1 MDVFFLLTVNL
12 FNIRQKTMYKKNLKF
27 LVMSKDMAKSLVAA
41 ALMVAFSTPVA
52 ANTATGSR
60 SASGAFSKQ
69 ADGIVMRT
77 GADGSNN
84 WGAMQG
90 VKGLEDLIGK
100 TEAEIKN
107 AALTPGSTLSDAEPD
122 KVFFLYNVKTGKF
135 LNAGGYWGTHVSLK
149 DYPLSL
155 WAETHTYKLPS
166 SSTTQTLI
174 DFIQNMETGQGKYLG
189 WVGKDGGTGTDDG
202 VFIDR
207 HQDENTHYGWVF
219 EPLKNDTQNTYKI
232 YTYATNKPYS
242 TLIAKSTKYY
252 LCANGDE
259 TDQDKN
265 CGAFSESY
273 IESKNYD
280 AYSTWRV
287 LSMKQIY
294 DLITEQSSDNMTS
307 ALDLS
312 YRLDCPGFSRGD
324 KDIKEKWKLSTFAT
338 GTNATGTKGGWR
350 FGLEKLHNTEKT
362 LTGSGGSGESTDLDK
377 YDFNGLS
384 SSNPYTFDKITY
396 TGKEDYER
404 RLGKYFCADAK
415 NLRGVIYQDVDIKA
429 PGSYI
434 IECKGYSTTK
444 KAKIFATWL
453 DKEGKEDKASLHQNV
468 LNQVSYMPKTEQVL
482 LHVNEQNMDYAGKN
496 FYGQRKYINTVLVQ
510 VPDITPKPSDGNY
523 GTIRFG
529 LIIGDNQD
537 DTDVHDVKNEWTV
550 FDDFRLLYASDDNG
564 VDLILDEDRDN
575 LSYLKDCDITYK
587 NRVLHLN
594 KTFTKD
600 KWNSF
605 VLPVSLKR
613 DQFRQAFGAN
623 ARLAKLSGLTSSE
636 IQFKTIDM
644 DGMAD
649 NVDVLDAYT
658 PYIIFPT
665 KIHDTDKTKVSPAY
679 KASLTK
685 RNGESTP
692 VVIKANHYDIPNVTF
707 KTDDANK
714 NDLSQMNTDTWVS
727 DVTTTVENSNG
738 SMKAYGTFA
747 RTFGQNVTQNVTD
760 EKADDYGVYKFT
772 DHYIISKR
780 DDLKGSYF
788 FDKGNLYYS
797 SERVRGLRG
806 FSCWFKPVNSSS
818 ATTKL
823 NLYIDGV
830 ANGTTGIDDVAFGD
844 EEPIGKA
851 AKGIYNMN
859 GQLVSNGSDT
869 TNLPAGMYIV
879 NGKKCVVK

>member
-1 MDVFFLLTVNL
+1 
-12 FNIRQKTMYKKNLKF
+12 MYKKNLKF
-27 LVMSKDMAKSLVAA
+27 LVMSKGMAKSLVAA

-77 GADGSNN
+77 GADGSNGSN
-84 WGAMQG
+84 ASGG
-90 VKGLEDLIGK
+90 LVGLEYLKGI
-100 TEAEIKN
+100 TEEDIKK
-107 AALTPGSTLSDAEPD
+107 AAVTSDEGLSDAYPD

-155 WAETHTYKLPS
+155 WAKTNDYKLPS

-174 DFIQNMETGQGKYLG
+174 DFIQNLETGQGKYLG

-219 EPLKNDTQNTYKI
+219 EPLNDGKNTYKI
-232 YTYATNKPYS
+232 YTYATKKPYS

-265 CGAFSESY
+265 CGAFDLQNNNKLE
-273 IESKNYD
+273 

-294 DLITEQSSDNMTS
+294 DLITEQSSDYMTS

-324 KDIKEKWKLSTFAT
+324 KDITVWNVSNFAT
-338 GTNATGTKGGWR
+338 GTNGGWR
-350 FGLEKLHNTEKT
+350 FGLEKLHNTHKK
-362 LTGSGGSGESTDLDK
+362 LTGSGELDNYDVTDLK
-377 YDFNGLS
+377 S
-384 SSNPYTFDKITY
+384 SYTFDDREYKNQ
-396 TGKEDYER
+396 KEDYER
-404 RLGKYFCADAK
+404 HLGKYFCVDAK
-415 NLRGVIYQDVDIKA
+415 NLRGVIYQDVVIKA

-434 IECKGYSTTK
+434 IECKGYSTTT

-453 DKEGKEDKASLHQNV
+453 DKDGKEDKASLHQNV
-468 LNQVSYMPKTEQVL
+468 LNQVSYMPKAEQDA

-496 FYGQRKYINTVLVQ
+496 FYGKRKYINTVLVQ
-510 VPDITPKPSDGNY
+510 VPENKDGNY
-523 GTIRFG
+523 GKIRFG
-529 LIIGDNQD
+529 LVIGDNEND
-537 DTDVHDVKNEWTV
+537 KTVDAAAKEWTV
-550 FDDFRLLYASDDNG
+550 FDDFRLLYASDEKSA
-564 VDLILDEDRDN
+564 DLILDEDRDN
-575 LSYLKDCDITYK
+575 LSYLTECSNTYK
-587 NRVLHLN
+587 NTMLHLN
-594 KTFTKD
+594 KTFVQD

-605 VLPVSLKR
+605 VLPVELNR
-613 DQFRQAFGAN
+613 YQFRQAFGAN
-623 ARLAKLSGLTSSE
+623 ARLAKLWKLTSSE
-636 IQFKTIDM
+636 IQFQTIDM
-644 DGMAD
+644 DAKTMTD
-649 NVDVLDAYT
+649 NNVVLDAYT

-665 KIHDTDKTKVSPAY
+665 RIDTNVSPAY
-679 KASLTK
+679 TASLSST
-685 RNGESTP
+685 NGESKP
-692 VVIKANHYDIPNVTF
+692 QEVVIKANHYDIPNVTF
-707 KTDDANK
+707 KTNDENK
-714 NDLSQMNTDTWVS
+714 NDLSKMDSKWVS
-727 DVTTTVENSNG
+727 TVTTKVKGTDG
-738 SMKAYGTFA
+738 SMEAYGTFA
-747 RTFGQNVTQNVTD
+747 RTFGTAATQDKN
-760 EKADDYGVYKFT
+760 GVYNFNNNY
-772 DHYIISKR
+772 DIIGGR
-780 DDLKGSYF
+780 DNLIGCYF
-788 FDKGNLYYS
+788 FDKGNLYRS
-797 SERVRGLRG
+797 DSRPRGLRG
-806 FSCWFKPVNSSS
+806 FSCWFKPVNGSLG
-818 ATTKL
+818 TGTKL

-830 ANGTTGIDDVAFGD
+830 ANGTTGIDEVAFGD
-844 EEPIGKA
+844 EEPTGKA

-879 NGKKCVVK
+879 NGKKCVVR

>member
-1 MDVFFLLTVNL
+1 
-12 FNIRQKTMYKKNLKF
+12 
-27 LVMSKDMAKSLVAA
+27 MAKSLVAA

-84 WGAMQG
+84 RGTMQG
-90 VKGLEDLIGK
+90 VKGLEDLEGK
-100 TEAEIKN
+100 TEAQIIN
-107 AALTPGSTLSDAEPD
+107 AAVTSDEGLSDADPT

-155 WAETHTYKLPS
+155 WAKKNNYKLPS

-174 DFIQNMETGQGKYLG
+174 DFIQNLETGQGKYLG

-207 HQDENTHYGWVF
+207 HQDEYTHYGWVF
-219 EPLKNDTQNTYKI
+219 EPLNDGKNTYKI
-232 YTYATNKPYS
+232 YTYATKKPYS

-273 IESKNYD
+273 IESNNYD

-324 KDIKEKWKLSTFAT
+324 KDITVWKVRNFPKEA
-338 GTNATGTKGGWR
+338 KGGWR
-350 FGLEKLHNTEKT
+350 FGLEHLYNTANT
-362 LTGSGGSGESTDLDK
+362 LTGSGEATNLHT
-377 YDFNGLS
+377 YDVNNLS
-384 SSNPYTFDKITY
+384 SSNYTFEGTKY
-396 TGKEDYER
+396 TDTDNYER
-404 RLGKYFCADAK
+404 HLGKYFCADVK
-415 NLRGVIYQDVDIKA
+415 NKRGVIYQDVVIKA

-434 IECKGYSTTK
+434 IECKGYSTTT
-444 KAKIFATWL
+444 KAKIFASWF
-453 DKEGKEDKASLHQNV
+453 DKDGKNEDKSLMHQNV
-468 LNQVSYMPKTEQVL
+468 LNQVLYMSKAEQKK
-482 LHVNEQNMDYAGKN
+482 LHVSEQNMDYAGKN
-496 FYGQRKYINTVLVQ
+496 FYGQRKYINTVLIQ
-510 VPDITPKPSDGNY
+510 VPDTKKQSDGNY
-523 GTIRFG
+523 GIIRFG
-529 LIIGDNQD
+529 LIIGDDQN
-537 DTDVHDVKNEWTV
+537 DTKVDAAANEWTV
-550 FDDFRLLYASDDNG
+550 FDDFRLLYASDENSAE
-564 VDLILDEDRDN
+564 LILDEDRKD
-575 LSYLKDCDITYK
+575 LSYLKDCSNTYK
-587 NRVLHLN
+587 NTVLHLN
-594 KTFTKD
+594 KTFVQD

-605 VLPVSLKR
+605 VLPVELNR
-613 DQFRQAFGAN
+613 YQFRQAFGAD

-636 IQFKTIDM
+636 IQFQTIDM
-644 DGMAD
+644 DANTMTD
-649 NVDVLDAYT
+649 NAVVLDAYT

-665 KIHDTDKTKVSPAY
+665 KIHTDETKASPAY
-679 KASLTK
+679 KATLRST
-685 RNGESTP
+685 NGESGKEE
-692 VVIKANHYDIPNVTF
+692 VVVKANHYDIPNVTF
-707 KTDDANK
+707 KTNSDNK
-714 NDLSQMNTDTWVS
+714 NDLSNMNTDDKTW
-727 DVTTTVENSNG
+727 TTKKMYSVGDGTME
-738 SMKAYGTFA
+738 AHGTFV
-747 RTFGQNVTQNVTD
+747 RTFGQDVTQNVTD

-772 DHYIISKR
+772 DHNIIDGR

-797 SERVRGLRG
+797 EKRVRGLRG
-806 FSCWFKPVNSSS
+806 FSCWFKPVAPSSS
-818 ATTKL
+818 DNKL

-830 ANGTTGIDDVAFGD
+830 ANGTTGIDEVAFGD
-844 EEPIGKA
+844 EEPTGKA

>member
-1 MDVFFLLTVNL
+1 
-12 FNIRQKTMYKKNLKF
+12 
-27 LVMSKDMAKSLVAA
+27 MSKDMAKSLVVA

-69 ADGIVMRT
+69 TDGIVMPT
-77 GADGSNN
+77 DADGSNGSN
-84 WGAMQG
+84 ASGG
-90 VKGLEDLIGK
+90 LVGLEFLKGK
-100 TEAEIKN
+100 TEDEIMN
-107 AALTPGSTLSDAEPD
+107 VAVTSDEGLSDADPT

-155 WAETHTYKLPS
+155 WAKKNNYKLPS

-174 DFIQNMETGQGKYLG
+174 DFIQNLETGQGKYLG

-219 EPLKNDTQNTYKI
+219 EPLKNDKQNTYKI
-232 YTYATNKPYS
+232 YTYATKKPYS

-287 LSMKQIY
+287 LSMQQIY

-312 YRLDCPGFSRGD
+312 YRLDCPGFSRGN
-324 KDIKEKWKLSTFAT
+324 KDIKVWKVSNFST
-338 GTNATGTKGGWR
+338 GTNGEWR
-350 FGLEKLHNTEKT
+350 FGLEKLYNTHNT
-362 LTGSGGSGESTDLDK
+362 LTGTGESTKLNEYDK
-377 YDFNGLS
+377 NNLS
-384 SSNPYTFDKITY
+384 SSTPYTFDGKTY
-396 TGKEDYER
+396 TELENYQR
-404 RLGKYFCADAK
+404 HLGKYFCADVK
-415 NLRGVIYQDVDIKA
+415 NMRGVIYQDVEIKA
-429 PGSYI
+429 PGSYL
-434 IECKGYSTTK
+434 IECKGYSTTT
-444 KAKIFATWL
+444 KAKIFASWF
-453 DKEGKEDKASLHQNV
+453 DKKDGTNEDKSLMHQNV
-468 LNQVSYMPKTEQVL
+468 LNQVSYMSKAEQEE
-482 LHVNEQNMDYAGKN
+482 LHVSEQNMDYAGKN
-496 FYGQRKYINTVLVQ
+496 FYGKRKYINTVLIQ
-510 VPDITPKPSDGNY
+510 VPETKKQSENNY
-523 GTIRFG
+523 GVIRFG
-529 LIIGDNQD
+529 LIIGNDKN
-537 DTDVHDVKNEWTV
+537 DTKVDAANEWTV
-550 FDDFRLLYASDDNG
+550 FDDFRLLYASDDKG
-564 VDLILDEDRDN
+564 TDLILDEYRDN
-575 LSYLKDCDITYK
+575 LDYLENSSNTYK
-587 NRVLHLN
+587 NTVLHLN

-636 IQFKTIDM
+636 IQFQTVNMDAPDM
-644 DGMAD
+644 TD
-649 NVDVLDAYT
+649 NAEVLTAYT

-665 KIHDTDKTKVSPAY
+665 KIHTDNTKVSPAY
-679 KASLTK
+679 KATLSTTE
-685 RNGESTP
+685 GESKTQE

-707 KTDDANK
+707 KTNSANE
-714 NDLSQMNTDTWVS
+714 NDLSDMKTDTWVS
-727 DVTTTVENSNG
+727 NVTTKVKGTDG
-738 SMKAYGTFA
+738 SMEAYGTFA
-747 RTFGQNVTQNVTD
+747 RTFGQDVTQITD
-760 EKADDYGVYKFT
+760 EKADNYGAYKFN
-772 DHYIISKR
+772 DHKIIDGR
-780 DDLKGSYF
+780 DNLIGSYF
-788 FDKGNLYYS
+788 FDQGNLYYS
-797 SERVRGLRG
+797 SKDRVRGLRG
-806 FSCWFKPVNSSS
+806 FSCWFKPVDNLPSVH
-818 ATTKL
+818 KL

-830 ANGTTGIDDVAFGD
+830 ANGTTGIDEVAFGD
-844 EEPIGKA
+844 EEPTGKA

-859 GQLVSNGSDT
+859 GQLVSIGSDT

-879 NGKKCVVK
+879 NGKKCVVR